1 MIAIHNFVIQ
11 PDLKSTIIIKFY
23 LFPAIE
29 VHACQFVVVR
39 LSKENIEGLALV
51 NKGSSVSSHIYESL
65 L

>member
-11 PDLKSTIIIKFY
+11 PDLKSTIIIY

-51 NKGSSVSSHIYESL
+51 NKGSSVSCHIYESL